1 MKTAGKKLPQVS
13 WLRSFEAAA
22 RHGSFSAAAD
32 DLALTPAAVSQQIR
46 LLEKYLGVQLFT
58 RLPKGVVLTDMGQ
71 AYAQPIRKSF
81 SEMAVA
87 TEGLF
92 GSRSRTTIKVRASI
106 SYASLV
112 LAPRLNEFRAR
123 HPGIDIEL
131 STMIWADRI
140 DDAEID
146 VDIRYGN
153 GEWDDGTLWHLGN
166 ECATVVCSPEFAAS
180 LGKGRGGGGIDIETL
195 YRAPTVQIIGSEVE
209 WARLLDHAGVEME
222 TPEPWMKA
230 DSSMIAL
237 QMIESGT
244 GSAIIMESFTR
255 SLIERGAL
263 VEPLPYR
270 LPINQSYFLVA
281 SDRAA
286 DRHRVRDEVNAFCR
300 WVVGE
305 VS

>member
-1 MKTAGKKLPQVS
+1 MKVTGKKLPQVT
-13 WLRSFEAAA
+13 WLRSFDAAA
-22 RHGSFSAAAD
+22 RHGSFSAAAEE
-32 DLALTPAAVSQQIR
+32 LALTPAAVSQQIR

-81 SEMAVA
+81 SEMTVA

-92 GSRSRTTIKVRASI
+92 GSRSHTTIKVRASI
-106 SYASLV
+106 SYASLL
-112 LAPRLNEFRAR
+112 LAPRLVEFRER

-166 ECATVVCSPEFAAS
+166 ECASVVCSPQFAAS
-180 LGKGRGGGGIDIETL
+180 LQADRDGGAIDIETL
-195 YRAPTVQIIGSEVE
+195 YRGPTVQIIGSEVE
-209 WARLLDHAGVEME
+209 WVRLLDHAGVEMQA
-222 TPEPWMKA
+222 PEPWMKA

-255 SLIERGAL
+255 SLIARGAL

-281 SDRAA
+281 ADGDRA
-286 DRHRVRDEVNAFCR
+286 RDEVNAFCR
-300 WVVGE
+300 WVVGD
-305 VS
+305 VV